1 MERTHAELDAELV
14 TRRVSRE
21 CDTGQSHRTGRGLDC
36 ENTMCQCWCH
46 E

>member
-21 CDTGQSHRTGRGLDC
+21 CDTAHMGPGEVDC